1 MNVTQQNTAMKE
13 AYHARGVKGRGIIFA
28 VIDTGVNAVG
38 NIPGDAVTKVS
49 PYEHWD
55 EQGHGTMVG
64 SVLLDWCPEA
74 KILSY
79 NIFYRQASIAAL
91 TAALRNVYH
100 QAMMD
105 KANRYIVNVSAAGS
119 SLASDIDQLE
129 EAIIACNNAGIPV
142 VVAAGNDGGNTL
154 YIYPSHLQPPVCV
167 AALTDDGRK
176 ASFSTW
182 HDQMDF
188 ADIGVNVPVYGLDGQ
203 LTKASGTSFAC
214 PTVAGKLGLL
224 LCEDKTLTEQGLYDK
239 ARALCIDLAESGID
253 PYTGYGLI
261 DLAGTADK
269 PAEQPKKEDEDMSTR
284 VLKLLP
290 KPRMQGADVRD
301 AQQLLVKH
309 GYAIE
314 VDGIFGPAT
323 HAATVTFQQNHG
335 LDPDGKIGPL
345 TWTALR
351 GPAEPFSVPDRP
363 TDFALGLVRHCREH
377 EGDPY
382 VWGGNGQTNITES
395 WIRRMDDA
403 GDPERSIRFFQRQ
416 KAAGVTDMAAFDCS
430 GLISRYLQDNGIVTS
445 KRNCNHLW
453 RMCRAVKKA
462 ELIPGDL
469 VFRGKPG
476 DMYHVGVYAG
486 KGRVIEAKGRDDGV
500 ILRGI
505 DAGGTGY
512 WDCFGRLEV

>member
-1 MNVTQQNTAMKE
+1 MNVTQQNKAMKE
-13 AYHARGVKGRGIIFA
+13 AYHARGIKGRGIVFA
-28 VIDTGVNAVG
+28 VIDTGVNGVG
-38 NIPGDAVTKVS
+38 NIGNVITRVS

-55 EQGHGTMVG
+55 EQGHGTKVA

-91 TAALRNVYH
+91 TAALRDVYR
-100 QAMMD
+100 QAMSD

-129 EAIIACNNAGIPV
+129 DAIIACNKAGIPV

-188 ADIGVNVPVYGLDGQ
+188 ADIGVNVPVYGLDGK
-203 LTKASGTSFAC
+203 LTRASGTSFAC

-224 LCEDKTLTEQGLYDK
+224 LCEDRSLTEQGLYDK
-239 ARALCIDLAESGID
+239 ARGLCVDLADKDYDE
-253 PYTGYGLI
+253 YTGYGWL
-261 DLAGTADK
+261 DLSAAVR
-269 PAEQPKKEDEDMSTR
+269 PVEPPKEEETVKEGR
-284 VLKLLP
+284 ILKLVP
-290 KPRMQGADVRD
+290 KPRMQGEDVRE
-301 AQQLLVKH
+301 AQALLIKH
-309 GYAIE
+309 GYDIE
-314 VDGIFGPAT
+314 ADGIFGPAT
-323 HAATVTFQQNHG
+323 HAAVIEFQQNKG
-335 LDPDGKIGPL
+335 LDADGKIGPL
-345 TWTALR
+345 TWAALR
-351 GPAEPFSVPDRP
+351 GEVELFPKPSGPNEL
-363 TDFALGLVRHCREH
+363 ALGLVRYAQEH
-377 EGDPY
+377 LGDVY

-395 WIRRMDDA
+395 WIRSMDDA
-403 GDPERSIRFFQRQ
+403 GDPERSIRFWQRQ

-430 GLISRYLQDNGIVTS
+430 GLISRYLQDRGIVTS

-453 RMCRAVKKA
+453 GMCRAVKKT

-512 WDCFGRLEV
+512 WDYFGRLEV

>member
-1 MNVTQQNTAMKE
+1 MNVTQQNKAMRD
-13 AYHARGVKGRGIIFA
+13 AYHARGIKGRGIIFA

-129 EAIIACNNAGIPV
+129 DAIIACNNAGVPV

-167 AALTDDGRK
+167 AALTDAGRK

-188 ADIGVNVPVYGLDGQ
+188 ADIGVNVPVYGLDGK

-224 LCEDKTLTEQGLYDK
+224 LCEDKTLTEQALYDK
-239 ARALCIDLAESGID
+239 ARGLCIDLADKGYDE
-253 PYTGYGLI
+253 YTGYGWL
-261 DLAGTADK
+261 DLKAPAK
-269 PAEQPKKEDEDMSTR
+269 PVEPPKEEEKVEEGR
-284 VLKLLP
+284 ILKLIP
-290 KPRMQGADVRD
+290 KPRMQGEDVRE
-301 AQQLLVKH
+301 AQELLVKH
-309 GYAIE
+309 GFDIE
-314 VDGIFGPAT
+314 VDGIYGPAT
-323 HAATVTFQQNHG
+323 NAAVIAFQQNHG

-345 TWTALR
+345 TWAVLR
-351 GPAEPFSVPDRP
+351 GDTEPVPDRP

-403 GDPERSIRFFQRQ
+403 GDPERSIRFWQ
-416 KAAGVTDMAAFDCS
+416 KQKEAGVTGLAAFDCS
-430 GLISRYLQDNGIVTS
+430 GLISRYLQDKGIVSS

-453 RMCRAVKKA
+453 GMCRAVKKA

-505 DAGGTGY
+505 DASGAGY
-512 WDCFGRLEV
+512 WDWFGRLEV